1 MTNGGVRVTTVLPGV
16 TPAEEAANELMRLSL
31 DSAFAPRASDLAD
44 LANAVRGY
52 EDVSSPW
59 TGINLHAAFPPASSI
74 QPSKRNLLEGALA
87 VLAAVSVFFPIAWTW
102 WSLQAATRA
111 YSQMLAD
118 NSADGRSF
126 LQLWTSGFD
135 ARLST
140 IHYLT
145 PVATV
150 SVMLILLAVGLIVI
164 NRVVDSTS
172 MRREARRIAAAEAE
186 LSSALT
192 AAERVLITRRAENPQ
207 DLERVIRV
215 SVERLDKANQE
226 TAAAAGQLH
235 HAADAA
241 STAIGAATSGL
252 TSSLQEVTT
261 ASQHL
266 QGSAQVMNQA
276 AVQTESTVRNAL
288 QGFSDG
294 VQKAVTDFQAANAAA
309 ATATTG
315 QLQQALAG
323 LQSAGTAASSANKA
337 VADSIDRLSGAL
349 TTFESDLGASAGK
362 ATEDLVRTLSDTQ
375 SRLTSQVEEVAKALA
390 RMDEA
395 FTATQSATQSQTTEL
410 TQARDATERL
420 LRHLEGLARQRAGA
434 TP

>member
-1 MTNGGVRVTTVLPGV
+1 M
-16 TPAEEAANELMRLSL
+16 
-31 DSAFAPRASDLAD
+31 
-44 LANAVRGY
+44 
-52 EDVSSPW
+52 
-59 TGINLHAAFPPASSI
+59 
-74 QPSKRNLLEGALA
+74 
-87 VLAAVSVFFPIAWTW
+87 
-102 WSLQAATRA
+102 
-111 YSQMLAD
+111 
-118 NSADGRSF
+118 
-126 LQLWTSGFD
+126 
-135 ARLST
+135 
-140 IHYLT
+140 
-145 PVATV
+145 ATV
-150 SVMLILLAVGLIVI
+150 SVMLILLAIGLIVI
-164 NRVVDSTS
+164 NRVVDSSS
-172 MRREARRIAAAEAE
+172 MRREQRKAAVAEAE

-226 TAAAAGQLH
+226 TAAAASRLH
-235 HAADAA
+235 YAAETA

-266 QGSAQVMNQA
+266 QGSAQAMNHA

-288 QGFSDG
+288 HGFSDG

-323 LQSAGTAASSANKA
+323 LQAAGTAASSANKS

-349 TTFESDLGASAGK
+349 TTFESDLGASAGR
-362 ATEDLVRTLSDTQ
+362 ATEDLVRTLNDTQ

-395 FTATQSATQSQTTEL
+395 LTATQSATQSQTTEL

-434 TP
+434 RP